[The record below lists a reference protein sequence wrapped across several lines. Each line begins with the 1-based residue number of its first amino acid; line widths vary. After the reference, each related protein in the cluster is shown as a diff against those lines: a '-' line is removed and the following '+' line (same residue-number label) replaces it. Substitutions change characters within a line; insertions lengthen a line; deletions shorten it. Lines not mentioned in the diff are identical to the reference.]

1 MNIKLFRNNW
11 IKYYKRGFVT
21 GLIVLSFLCLIDQT
35 LQYEFFFNKINSLS
49 ILMFT
54 LSFILFGAVFCGIM
68 SLLILIIISIG
79 TISKN

>member
-1 MNIKLFRNNW
+1 MNIKLFRSNW
-11 IKYYKRGFVT
+11 IRYYKRGFIT
-21 GLIVLSFLCLIDQT
+21 GLIVLSFLCLVDQT
-35 LQYEFFFNKINSLS
+35 LQYTFFFNKINSLS